1 MNYAILKSAIVQVIK
16 DNGNNEITGN
26 ILQNVLVQM
35 VGSLGEYYHFGGVV
49 NRASE
54 PNTPDQNVFYIAS
67 DTAVYP
73 NFGNL
78 ESRFGYITFFFW
90 GQGRWQKAEVD
101 IKTMIGL
108 SIIGTASW
116 EVPTDQNVFSA

>member
-67 DTAVYP
+67 ETAVYP